1 MLPRLMYRHGMSLA
15 DAPPWTLRFLTDNW
29 DTIERGSM
37 AEWMPREVSGST
49 ARKRRADALG
59 CGHYGCVFLTNTPSL
74 VMKISSDPSEAL
86 FINAALKLG
95 EWPSGIVQYKAILDL
110 PGAHRN
116 RPVFIIW
123 REEAFDVGKHD
134 EKHYAY
140 REFSSYHEAYLNAA
154 RVIRESSTKPAWKK
168 QLADAAKWQDW
179 AWDNVILED
188 GNQVRRGYNMVAD
201 PPFFRYRGGQRI
213 AAAFRICQIAFEM
226 MENTAYAHE
235 VGEALTFYLEH
246 GILLADVHRQ
256 NIGKVTR
263 HDADYGDQTYTVITD
278 PGHAVFFK

>member
-1 MLPRLMYRHGMSLA
+1 MYRHGMSLA

-37 AEWMPREVSGST
+37 TEWMPREVSGST

-59 CGHYGCVFLTNTPSL
+59 CGHYGCVFLTNTPGL
-74 VMKISSDPSEAL
+74 VMKISSDASEAT

-110 PGAHRN
+110 PGAHRG

-123 REEAFDVGKHD
+123 REEAFDVGKPD
-134 EKHYAY
+134 REHYAY
-140 REFSSYHEAYLNAA
+140 KEFERYHEAYMHAA
-154 RVIRESSTKPAWKK
+154 RVIRESSTKATWRK
-168 QLADAAKWQDW
+168 QLADAHQYEEW
-179 AWDNVILED
+179 AWNNVIWED
-188 GNQVRRGYNMVAD
+188 GAPVRKGYGMTST
-201 PPFFRYRGGQRI
+201 PPFLRFRGGQRL
-213 AAAFRICQIAFEM
+213 AAAFRIVQICFEM

-235 VGEALTFYLEH
+235 VGAALTFYLEH
-246 GILLADVHRQ
+246 GILLADVHLN

-263 HDADYGDQTYTVITD
+263 HDPDYGDQTYTVITD